1 MERLNILIKS
11 IFENESNV
19 YISGVGGTGKS
30 FLMRQLYEEAVRRG
44 INCVL
49 TSTTGISSMNIGGCT
64 IHSWSGIV
72 LPTKLPSDPE
82 EFISKIVTRIKFRRY
97 LYKKWAN
104 LKLLFLD
111 EISLLGA
118 DYLDILDCVARRIRG
133 VDLPLG
139 GIQIVAGGDFCQ
151 LPAINSAFCF
161 ESPTWYEIRFK
172 NYILTKAYRFD
183 TQEWSDILQRA
194 RIGKLNNKDIDT
206 LKKCINKKNTSDILP
221 TVIYALRKDVDDI
234 NEISLDN
241 LPGEIVEY
249 FSDDILGQEDKYSE
263 SIQIIRQCTEE
274 QTKVLDSQLNCKRN
288 LKLKVGAQVMLIC
301 NLDISMGLCNGSR
314 GIVIKL
320 KEDCVVIKFKGKEFE
335 FEQEIKSFD
344 FKVEHQNEILVRR
357 IIPLILG
364 YSSTVHKLQGSS
376 IDSGLISI
384 NNSIF
389 SPAMAYVALSRV
401 RSLDGLY
408 LEQLKLDKI
417 YPNKIALSFDEKLRK
432 TGIMV
437 DEI

>member
-1 MERLNILIKS
+1 MNRFDILTKA
-11 IFENESNV
+11 IFEDKNNI
-19 YISGVGGTGKS
+19 YISGSGGTGKS
-30 FLMRQLYEEAVRRG
+30 YLMRQLFDEAVKRG

-72 LPTKLPSDPE
+72 LPTKLPTNPE
-82 EFISKIVTRIKFRRY
+82 DYISKVVTRIKFKRY
-97 LYKKWAN
+97 LYKRWNN
-104 LKLLFLD
+104 LRILFLD

-118 DYLDILDCVARRIRG
+118 DYLDVLDCVARRIRG
-133 VDLPLG
+133 INLPLG

-161 ESPTWYEIRFK
+161 ESPTWDEISFK

-183 TQEWSDILQRA
+183 SQEWSDILQRA

-206 LKKCINKKNTSDILP
+206 LKKCINKKNESDILP

-241 LPGEIVEY
+241 LEGEPIEY
-249 FSDDILGQEDKYSE
+249 VAEDILGQEDNYSE
-263 SIQIIRQCTEE
+263 NIKLIRHCSEE
-274 QTKVLDSQLNCKRN
+274 QSKVLDSQLNCKRN
-288 LKLKVGAQVMLIC
+288 LKLKEGAQVMLIC

-314 GIVIKL
+314 GVVVKL
-320 KEDCVVIKFKGKEFE
+320 KDDCVTVKFKGKEHE
-335 FEQEIKSFD
+335 FLEEIKPYD
-344 FKVEHQNEILVRR
+344 FKIEHQNELLVRR

-384 NNSIF
+384 NDSIF
-389 SPAMAYVALSRV
+389 LPAMAYVALSRV
-401 RSLDGLY
+401 RSLNGLY
-408 LEQLKLDKI
+408 LEQLKIDKI
-417 YPNKIALSFDEKLRK
+417 VPNKIALKFDEELRK
-432 TGIMV
+432 KGIKV
-437 DEI
+437 DEV

>member
-1 MERLNILIKS
+1 MERLNILIKT

-30 FLMRQLYEEAVRRG
+30 FLMRQLYDEAVKRG

-72 LPTKLPSDPE
+72 LPTKLPKDPE
-82 EFISKIVTRIKFRRY
+82 EYISKIVTRIKFRRY
-97 LYKKWAN
+97 LYKKWTN

-111 EISLLGA
+111 EVSLLGA
-118 DYLDILDCVARRIRG
+118 DYLDVLDCVSRRIRG
-133 VDLPLG
+133 IDLPLG
-139 GIQIVAGGDFCQ
+139 GIQIVASGDFCQ

-161 ESPTWYEIRFK
+161 ESPTWNEIRFK

-183 TQEWSDILQRA
+183 TQEWSDILQRV
-194 RIGKLNNKDIDT
+194 RIGKLNNKDINT

-241 LPGEIVEY
+241 LPGESVEY

-274 QTKVLDSQLNCKRN
+274 QSKVLDSQLNCKRN

-314 GIVIKL
+314 GVVIKL
-320 KEDCVVIKFKGKEFE
+320 KEDCVIVKFKGREFE
-335 FEQEIKSFD
+335 FEQEIKPFD
-344 FKVEHQNEILVRR
+344 FKIEHQNEILVRR

-384 NNSIF
+384 NDSIF

-408 LEQLKLDKI
+408 LEQLKIDKI
-417 YPNKIALSFDEKLRK
+417 YPDKRALKFDEELRK

-437 DEI
+437 DEV